1 MRANN
6 KETNEQNFWIS
17 YADLMAGLLFVF
29 ILLIGAIVVKYLFMQ
44 EDFRALKTDLVEQKK
59 QLDLSESELVKR
71 KKEVAEVSDKLI
83 AAKLENKEL
92 IFTKAQLQEALEKL
106 KEQSDKTEAS
116 LDAARVLLQERA
128 KELEDE
134 KEKFRLS
141 QVEVDGLK
149 SILLEEKSKFEEKS
163 SEFDGLR
170 ARFLSLE
177 DGVRLKDEEIAQ
189 LGKKLL
195 DKTLAHQKLVE
206 DLDLTKARIQNLT
219 GIRIKVVE
227 ALKKKL
233 GDKIEIDSKSG
244 AIRLPSNILFDI
256 GEYELKDEAKERL
269 KNTLKPYF
277 EIMLKDEEIR
287 ENIDKIVIEG
297 HTDSTG
303 SYMYNLHLSQQ
314 RALSVMEYIYS
325 WDESENELL
334 QKYLSANGRS
344 YSDLILKNGVED
356 REASRRIEVK
366 FNISNQKAIEEIETF
381 LKGEY

>member
-44 EDFRALKTDLVEQKK
+44 EDFRALKTDLAEQKK
-59 QLDLSESELVKR
+59 QLELSESELIKR

-83 AAKLENKEL
+83 AAKLENNEL

-177 DGVRLKDEEIAQ
+177 EGVRLKDEEIAQ

-256 GEYELKDEAKERL
+256 GEHELKDEAKERL

-334 QKYLSANGRS
+334 QKYLSANGRA

>member
-59 QLDLSESELVKR
+59 QLELSESELIKR

-163 SEFDGLR
+163 SEFDELR

-177 DGVRLKDEEIAQ
+177 EGVRLKDEEIAQ

-334 QKYLSANGRS
+334 QKYLSANGRA

>member
-134 KEKFRLS
+134 KEKFKLS

-163 SEFDGLR
+163 SEFDELR

-334 QKYLSANGRS
+334 QKYLSANGRA

>member
-163 SEFDGLR
+163 SEFDELR

-334 QKYLSANGRS
+334 QKYLSANGRA

>member
-177 DGVRLKDEEIAQ
+177 EGVRLKDEEIAQ

>member
-1 MRANN
+1 MRVNN
-6 KETNEQNFWIS
+6 KESNEQNFWIS

-134 KEKFRLS
+134 KEKFKLS

-163 SEFDGLR
+163 SEFDELR

-334 QKYLSANGRS
+334 QKYLSANGRA

>member
-177 DGVRLKDEEIAQ
+177 EGVRLKDEEIAQ

-334 QKYLSANGRS
+334 QKYLSANGRA

>member
-59 QLDLSESELVKR
+59 QLELSESELIKR

-177 DGVRLKDEEIAQ
+177 EGVRLKDEEIAQ

-334 QKYLSANGRS
+334 QKYLSANGRA
-344 YSDLILKNGVED
+344 YSDLILKKWGG
-356 REASRRIEVK
+356 R
-366 FNISNQKAIEEIETF
+366 
-381 LKGEY
+381 

>member
-334 QKYLSANGRS
+334 QKYLSANGRA

>member
-134 KEKFRLS
+134 KEKFKLS
-141 QVEVDGLK
+141 QVDDDGLK

-177 DGVRLKDEEIAQ
+177 EGVRLKDEEIAQ

-219 GIRIKVVE
+219 VIRIKVVE

>member
-163 SEFDGLR
+163 SEFDRLR

-177 DGVRLKDEEIAQ
+177 EGVRLKDEEIAQ

-334 QKYLSANGRS
+334 QKYLSANGRA